1 MIEVEVKAR
10 CGPEVVDKILAL
22 GATLKGTEHHQ
33 NIYFNSPI
41 RDFRETDEALR
52 IRIKEQGACLTYKGP
67 KLDSQTKSR
76 LELTVVV
83 DDPLNIEK
91 ILAELGFQPSG
102 KVRKQRT
109 KYTLG
114 EITFA
119 LDEVEGLGSFLEI
132 EALAED
138 DWTAKQDW
146 VLEILHQLRL
156 GESIR
161 KSYLELLEEQHLKGG
176 SKS

>member
-22 GATLKGTEHHQ
+22 GAVLKGTEHHQ
-33 NIYFNSPI
+33 DIYFNSPI

-52 IRIKEQGACLTYKGP
+52 IRIKEQGARLTYKGP

-83 DDPLNIEK
+83 DDPSNMEK
-91 ILAELGFQPSG
+91 ILAELGFRPSG
-102 KVRKQRT
+102 EVRKQRT
-109 KYTLG
+109 KYALG
-114 EITFA
+114 EVTFA

-132 EALAED
+132 EALAKD
-138 DWTAKQDW
+138 DWTAKKDW
-146 VLEILHQLRL
+146 VLEMLHQLCL

-161 KSYLELLEEQHLKGG
+161 KSYLELLEEQHLKNG